1 MIILV
6 SILLLIAMFFIMPFL
21 AFGGGWLLGQLIK
34 ITIGGFIVQGFELV
48 GLHIPLES
56 LPLFFAVL
64 NVVAMFFHSVPSN
77 TFNNK
82 KD

>member
-21 AFGGGWLLGQLIK
+21 AFGGGWLLGWLIK

-64 NVVAMFFHSVPSN
+64 NVVAMFFHSFTGN
-77 TFNNK
+77 TLNNK